1 MGASSNKFKGEDLST
16 SIENLKGLHLFKDL
30 SDNELEQIAE
40 YTHLKRYY
48 KGNIIYYE
56 QELKRELYYLK
67 KGQVK
72 VYKVDRFDNEVF
84 LYNIYSDNLITKI
97 SNLNENV
104 IRCFGNIEC
113 EEDCEVLIIDFEKF
127 SNFCLQKPKILLT
140 LIDIFSQKA
149 MMLECLVN
157 RELVYDGVAKV
168 AFTLVNEP
176 QLFTMLKKRDIAYQ
190 LNIQPETLSRILKK
204 LERKELISLES
215 NDVLVLNL
223 EGLKAVYEQG

>member
-1 MGASSNKFKGEDLST
+1 MTLST
-16 SIENLKGLHLFKDL
+16 SIDKLKGLYLFSDL
-30 SDNELEQIAE
+30 DNSELEQIVE
-40 YTHLKRYY
+40 YTQFKRYY

-56 QELKRELYYLK
+56 QDLKKEIYYLQ

-97 SNLNENV
+97 SNLNENI

-113 EEDCEVLIIDFEKF
+113 EVDCEVLIIDFEKF

-149 MMLECLVN
+149 MMLECLIN

-176 QLFTMLKKRDIAYQ
+176 HLFNQMTKKEIAYQ

-204 LERKELISLES
+204 LSRKELISVERS
-215 NDVLVLNL
+215 GVEVLDI
-223 EGLKAVYEQG
+223 EGLKVVYE

>member
-1 MGASSNKFKGEDLST
+1 M
-16 SIENLKGLHLFKDL
+16 
-30 SDNELEQIAE
+30 EQIAE
-40 YTHLKRYY
+40 FTKLKRYY
-48 KGNIIYYE
+48 KGNIVYYE
-56 QELKRELYYLK
+56 EERKKEIYYLK

-97 SNLNENV
+97 SNLNENS
-104 IRCFGNIEC
+104 IHCFGNIEC
-113 EEDCEVLIIDFEKF
+113 EVDCEVLIIDFEKF
-127 SNFCLQKPKILLT
+127 SNFCLQKPNILLT

-149 MMLECLVN
+149 MMLECLIN

-176 QLFTMLKKRDIAYQ
+176 HLFQQLKKREIAYQ

-204 LERKELISLES
+204 LERKSLVGLDK
-215 NDVLVLNL
+215 NDVQVLNI
-223 EGLKAVYEQG
+223 EGLKSVYEQG